1 LPGVYLKSIAACLK
15 NVGGFIY
22 GGGFF
27 RVSIDFI
34 EFCVIRIL
42 TYDREVISNKRT
54 FVKTPNHHEGK
65 SLFY

>member
-1 LPGVYLKSIAACLK
+1 LKSIAGCLK
-15 NVGGFIY
+15 NVGGFIC

-34 EFCVIRIL
+34 EFCAIRIV
-42 TYDREVISNKRT
+42 TFDRLVISNKRI
-54 FVKTPNHHEGK
+54 FVKTPDHHEGK